1 MHYASSRECNGISD
15 EAALGIH
22 SRWMYQWRRFS
33 RCRSRS
39 MSFSDSP
46 PGRRWNASETMSFGR
61 ALYHTVWRR
70 NHLPVLLVLLC
81 LAFMMVLLQ
90 QSKIVFKK
98 AAMKRLHYELLPPSG
113 EVADIAWWQNQSGGH
128 EKKTLQSTRRKLFH
142 DPKAPPAEF
151 VSWRKDALTGCD
163 GNFNG
168 YGNKFLR
175 LQNVVLDR
183 NYLVGR
189 KGGEEIKAVINQ
201 TEEAEYH
208 RCSYGCFQLACS
220 DRPAYYFAYDKNHLT
235 LWLEGLRTSGLPK
248 DDAVDETRNQFTIM
262 IVRYEY
268 ANIYHTMTDFYCAF
282 VLMQFF
288 NRTQHDTNIL
298 IIDGHPQGQLDP
310 IWDTLFNSSARVS
323 SLNTRTRFN
332 YAVWGIMGYDSG
344 MLWHIDDTLL
354 LLEEFRN
361 FFLSSY
367 NLVTDQKLDCQH
379 LSILFIWRH
388 DYLAHPRN
396 PKGVVSRKIANER
409 ELLNFTKGTFP
420 QFQVRGVQIDLF
432 EFKHQL
438 QLVASADILVG
449 MHGAGLTHTV
459 FLPKHAALIELIPS
473 YWSHMSHDH
482 FRALARWRHLDYF
495 QWENENEANELP
507 GSYTNIPT
515 DVLHNLLKKA
525 IAKMCDTKQTT
536 TNPGFSWYFSQMHR
550 GNFRYLR

>member
-1 MHYASSRECNGISD
+1 
-15 EAALGIH
+15 
-22 SRWMYQWRRFS
+22 
-33 RCRSRS
+33 
-39 MSFSDSP
+39 MSL
-46 PGRRWNASETMSFGR
+46 RR
-61 ALYHTVWRR
+61 ALYHTACRK
-70 NHLPVLLVLLC
+70 NHLSILLILCC

-90 QSKIVFKK
+90 QSKIILKK
-98 AAMKRLHYELLPPSG
+98 DAMKRLHYELLPPNG
-113 EVADIAWWQNQSGGH
+113 EVADVAWWQNQSGGH
-128 EKKTLQSTRRKLFH
+128 EKNPLQSIRRKLFH
-142 DPKAPPAEF
+142 DPRNPPSDF
-151 VSWRKDALTGCD
+151 VSWRKNVRTGCD
-163 GNFNG
+163 GNFNA
-168 YGNKFLR
+168 YTNKFLR

-189 KGGEEIKAVINQ
+189 KGGEEIKTVINQ
-201 TEEAEYH
+201 SEEAEYH
-208 RCSYGCFQLACS
+208 KCSYGCFQMVCV
-220 DRPAYYFAYDKNHLT
+220 DRPEYYFDYANNHLT
-235 LWLEGLRTSGLPK
+235 LWLEGLRTS
-248 DDAVDETRNQFTIM
+248 DISNDAVDETRNQFTIM

-268 ANIYHTMTDFYCAF
+268 ANIYHTLTDFYCAF

-298 IIDGHPQGQLDP
+298 IVDGHPQGQLDP
-310 IWDTLFNSSARVS
+310 IWNTLFNSSTRVS

-344 MLWHIDDTLL
+344 MLSHGDDTLF

-367 NLVTDQKLDCQH
+367 NIVPDEKLDCRH

-409 ELLNFTKGTFP
+409 ELLNFTKATFP

-459 FLPKHAALIELIPS
+459 FLPKHAALIELFPS
-473 YWSHMSHDH
+473 YWSHMAHYH
-482 FRALARWRHLDYF
+482 FQAFSKWRHLDYLH
-495 QWENENEANELP
+495 WENENPANELP
-507 GSYTNIPT
+507 GSYTIIPT
-515 DVLHNLLKKA
+515 DVLHDLLKKA
-525 IAKMCDTKQTT
+525 IAKMCDTEQTA
-536 TNPGFSWYFSQMHR
+536 TNPGVS
-550 GNFRYLR
+550 